1 MPSLELIDSER
12 GLVKVKRNKRGG
24 VRLKVVIDFSLD
36 GSYCE
41 KCWVNKNMEGE
52 DCLYMC
58 KEFERVTG
66 TRKFWF
72 EKDEI

>member
-12 GLVKVKRNKRGG
+12 RLVRVKRNKRGG

-41 KCWVNKNMEGE
+41 KCWVNINMEGE
-52 DCLYMC
+52 DCLCMC
-58 KEFERVTG
+58 MGFERVTG
-66 TRKFWF
+66 IRKFWF
-72 EKDEI
+72 ERDEN